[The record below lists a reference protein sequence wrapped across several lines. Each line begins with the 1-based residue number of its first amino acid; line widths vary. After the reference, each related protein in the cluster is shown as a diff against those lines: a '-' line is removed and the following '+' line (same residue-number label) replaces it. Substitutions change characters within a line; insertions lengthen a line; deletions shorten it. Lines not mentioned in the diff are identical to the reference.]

1 MGHGA
6 GKPLAPIVPGNRL
19 RLGRGGLVPHPPR
32 TGRRRSAEP
41 GRAVPP
47 SLPPSLLLS
56 FPPSLPRSAPVC
68 RAAGRHGPARP
79 GRLRQLQRLGC
90 RGEGGGCSGAS
101 RAEPRRYFS
110 LPLLFLWLFLWQMRA
125 LRRNRCCS
133 VVYRVDFGKWRVVSG
148 CYSVYGPGRGGGEL
162 TA

>member
-79 GRLRQLQRLGC
+79 GPAASGSSSGWDAEEKAEDARGRLGLSREGIFLC
-90 RGEGGGCSGAS
+90 R
-101 RAEPRRYFS
+101 
-110 LPLLFLWLFLWQMRA
+110 
-125 LRRNRCCS
+125 
-133 VVYRVDFGKWRVVSG
+133 
-148 CYSVYGPGRGGGEL
+148 CYSCGYFYGRCVRCVGIAVAPWFIGWILGSGEW
-162 TA
+162 